1 MAFDYPASLARFVLR
16 PRRALAIPTGRRGT
30 IPAPPPSAFVRKT
43 TICRGTC
50 LLAQSSLPKFITH
63 FGGTWEKCKEHADRK
78 VWQLL
83 DLRMFFVL
91 SLLIIISPSI
101 RWVSIQQ
108 IWAFRV
114 DVGPK
119 CYSQSIRTSWEWS
132 TNSISIDAG
141 MQCPPLI
148 SSIIIR
154 VFSSPLCTSYDV
166 PTLTGPGSVHQTVPY
181 HEYVHFTTLKKWE
194 IVLEDG

>member
-1 MAFDYPASLARFVLR
+1 
-16 PRRALAIPTGRRGT
+16 
-30 IPAPPPSAFVRKT
+30 
-43 TICRGTC
+43 
-50 LLAQSSLPKFITH
+50 
-63 FGGTWEKCKEHADRK
+63 
-78 VWQLL
+78 
-83 DLRMFFVL
+83 MFFVL

-181 HEYVHFTTLKKWE
+181 HEYVHFTTLKNERSYLKMDRAAESINVHGSTSRIHFQWRRKFRASTPQG
-194 IVLEDG
+194 DGYPHS